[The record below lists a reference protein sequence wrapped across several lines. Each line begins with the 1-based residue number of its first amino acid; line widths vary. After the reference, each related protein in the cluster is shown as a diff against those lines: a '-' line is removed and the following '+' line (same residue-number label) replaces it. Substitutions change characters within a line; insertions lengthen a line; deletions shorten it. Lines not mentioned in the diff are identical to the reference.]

1 MYNYVCGYMFPY
13 RDPRAR
19 VPLVHRRFKKRMPV
33 FSTCRFRGA
42 THRHSFYKPFIT
54 SMPLPTRYYHPKGRI
69 LKLAQ
74 PPKRVI
80 IGPESAPIPVMSL
93 QVAKRY
99 LTRQTK

>member
-1 MYNYVCGYMFPY
+1 
-13 RDPRAR
+13 
-19 VPLVHRRFKKRMPV
+19 
-33 FSTCRFRGA
+33 
-42 THRHSFYKPFIT
+42 
-54 SMPLPTRYYHPKGRI
+54 MPLPTRYYHPKGRIAWMPHVQIDPVGGI

>member
-69 LKLAQ
+69 TWMPHVQ
-74 PPKRVI
+74 NCVR
-80 IGPESAPIPVMSL
+80 
-93 QVAKRY
+93 
-99 LTRQTK
+99 